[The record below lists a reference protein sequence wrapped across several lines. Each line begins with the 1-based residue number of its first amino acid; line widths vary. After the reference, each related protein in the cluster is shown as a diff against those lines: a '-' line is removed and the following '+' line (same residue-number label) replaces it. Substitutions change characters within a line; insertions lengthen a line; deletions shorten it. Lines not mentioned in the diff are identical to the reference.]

1 MVLEGC
7 NGEIVRAIE
16 QCLAVDD
23 ARNNSRRSISSSE
36 SGSSSQIP
44 TAVDS
49 KITNLSGLNQ
59 QNLTGTMGLTGQ
71 AGTGAPGLGGP
82 TSPAE
87 FFRNLTSTQNAGRPI
102 LPTFPHY
109 MVSLV
114 PRSGPRSPGL
124 KAHIDTVK
132 ITLYISATAII
143 VPALLISWISRIG
156 SDTTQLTPRSTWSF
170 KMEN

>member
-1 MVLEGC
+1 MRLVLEGC

-36 SGSSSQIP
+36 SGSSSQLP
-44 TAVDS
+44 TTIDS
-49 KITNLSGLNQ
+49 KTGTLSGLNQ
-59 QNLTGTMGLTGQ
+59 QTGTSIGQ
-71 AGTGAPGLGGP
+71 DNSGPGLGGP

-109 MVSLV
+109 MVSQILV
-114 PRSGPRSPGL
+114 HS
-124 KAHIDTVK
+124 
-132 ITLYISATAII
+132 
-143 VPALLISWISRIG
+143 
-156 SDTTQLTPRSTWSF
+156 LT
-170 KMEN
+170 

>member
-1 MVLEGC
+1 MRLVLEGC

-44 TAVDS
+44 TAIDS

-59 QNLTGTMGLTGQ
+59 QNLTETMGLTGQ
-71 AGTGAPGLGGP
+71 AGNGAPGLGGP

-109 MVSLV
+109 MVS
-114 PRSGPRSPGL
+114 PIPWSPGL
-124 KAHIDTVK
+124 HLRLSSRLSGFLAITSGTFRTVPSF
-132 ITLYISATAII
+132 LYADKNTYFS
-143 VPALLISWISRIG
+143 
-156 SDTTQLTPRSTWSF
+156 
-170 KMEN
+170 

>member
-44 TAVDS
+44 TAIDS
-49 KITNLSGLNQ
+49 KITNLSELNQ
-59 QNLTGTMGLTGQ
+59 QNLTGTMGLAGQ
-71 AGTGAPGLGGP
+71 GTGAPGLGGP

-109 MVSLV
+109 MVS
-114 PRSGPRSPGL
+114 PIPGSPDL
-124 KAHIDTVK
+124 KAYKDTV
-132 ITLYISATAII
+132 
-143 VPALLISWISRIG
+143 
-156 SDTTQLTPRSTWSF
+156 
-170 KMEN
+170 

>member
-1 MVLEGC
+1 LVLEGC

-44 TAVDS
+44 TAIDS
-49 KITNLSGLNQ
+49 KITNISELNQ
-59 QNLTGTMGLTGQ
+59 QNLTGTMGLAGQ
-71 AGTGAPGLGGP
+71 GTGAPGLGGP

-109 MVSLV
+109 MPPPSLFL
-114 PRSGPRSPGL
+114 PCLYPGL
-124 KAHIDTVK
+124 AG
-132 ITLYISATAII
+132 LGA
-143 VPALLISWISRIG
+143 
-156 SDTTQLTPRSTWSF
+156 TQLNSLQDQLGHSKWKTNP
-170 KMEN
+170 

>member
-44 TAVDS
+44 TAIDS
-49 KITNLSGLNQ
+49 KITNISELNQ
-59 QNLTGTMGLTGQ
+59 QNLTGTMGLAGQ
-71 AGTGAPGLGGP
+71 GTGAPGLGGP

-87 FFRNLTSTQNAGRPI
+87 FFRNLTSTQNAGRPL

-109 MVSLV
+109 MVS
-114 PRSGPRSPGL
+114 PIPGNPGL
-124 KAHIDTVK
+124 KAYKDTVL
-132 ITLYISATAII
+132 IALYISATTII
-143 VPALLISWISRIG
+143 VLALFISWISRIG
-156 SDTTQLTPRSTWSF
+156 SDTTQLTPRPTWAF

>member
-59 QNLTGTMGLTGQ
+59 QNLTETMGLTGQ

-109 MVSLV
+109 MVNLI

-124 KAHIDTVK
+124 KAHKDTVK

>member
-44 TAVDS
+44 TAIDS
-49 KITNLSGLNQ
+49 KITTGTLSGLNQ
-59 QNLTGTMGLTGQ
+59 QNLIGTIGPDNG
-71 AGTGAPGLGGP
+71 GPGLGGP

-109 MVSLV
+109 MVSHKIAQRYSWNIISYFS
-114 PRSGPRSPGL
+114 PRLHCSCP
-124 KAHIDTVK
+124 A
-132 ITLYISATAII
+132 YI
-143 VPALLISWISRIG
+143 L
-156 SDTTQLTPRSTWSF
+156 D
-170 KMEN
+170 